1 MFAEKANYPIK
12 MMARVL
18 KVSRSGYYAWKT
30 RRQNNDSF
38 TGLKTEIEKRWLNSN
53 KVFGA
58 KTIHSRLRD
67 DPKSDFAPTLYR
79 VRKCMRELG
88 IQGIQTRSSTK
99 TTIADPKAP
108 IRPDLIKRDFTSPVP
123 TYKLV
128 GDITYLKTGEGWLYL
143 ATVIDLCTR
152 MVVGWA
158 LADNMKADLVI
169 NALSMAHTR
178 GYVAENGIFHS
189 DLGSQYTSKAFS
201 QFTDSI
207 SVRLSVGRKGTCFDN
222 AVAESFF
229 STLKTQMYHHQS
241 FPTRAKAK
249 NAVVGFIE
257 GFYNRERPHSSIDYQ
272 IPAEKMDSFFRRTE
286 CLCYEDSVKCLAA

>member
-18 KVSRSGYYAWKT
+18 KVSRSGYYAWQ
-30 RRQNNDSF
+30 RRMPNIDLF
-38 TGLKTEIEKRWLNSN
+38 AGLKAEIERRWLDSK

-58 KTIHSRLRD
+58 RSIHSRLHH
-67 DPKSDFAPTLYR
+67 DPESEFAPTLYR
-79 VRKCMRELG
+79 VQKCMRELG
-88 IQGIQTRSSTK
+88 IQGIQTRASKK
-99 TTIADPKAP
+99 TTVADPKAS
-108 IRPDLIKRDFTSPVP
+108 IRPDLIKRDFTSPAP
-123 TYKLV
+123 TIKLV

-152 MVVGWA
+152 MVVGWS
-158 LADNMKADLVI
+158 LADNMKSELVI
-169 NALSMAHTR
+169 DALAMAHTR

-201 QFTDSI
+201 QFTNSI
-207 SVRLSVGRKGTCFDN
+207 GVRLSVGRKGTCFDN

-229 STLKTQMYHHQS
+229 STLKNQMYHHHS
-241 FPTRAKAK
+241 FATRSKAK

-272 IPAEKMDSFFRRTE
+272 IPAEKMDSFFKRTE
-286 CLCYEDSVKCLAA
+286 YLCCEDLVKCLAA

>member
-18 KVSRSGYYAWKT
+18 KVSRSGYYAWVKRLPT
-30 RRQNNDSF
+30 KDLF
-38 TGLKTEIEKRWLNSN
+38 TDLKAEIERRWLDSK

-58 KTIHSRLRD
+58 RSIHSRLRD
-67 DPKSDFAPTLYR
+67 DPESDFAPTLYR
-79 VRKCMRELG
+79 IRKCMRELG
-88 IQGIQTRSSTK
+88 ICGIQTRASKK
-99 TTIADPKAP
+99 TTVTDPKAP
-108 IRPDLIKRDFTSPVP
+108 FRPDLIKRDFTSPIP

-152 MVVGWA
+152 MVVGWS
-158 LADNMKADLVI
+158 LADHMRSELVI
-169 NALSMAHTR
+169 DALSMAHTR

-201 QFTDSI
+201 QFADSI

-222 AVAESFF
+222 SVAESFF
-229 STLKTQMYHHQS
+229 STLKNQMYHHYS
-241 FPTRAKAK
+241 FATRTKAK

-257 GFYNRERPHSSIDYQ
+257 GFYNRKRPHSSIDYQ
-272 IPAEKMDSFFRRTE
+272 IPAEKMDSFFERTKQSYCE
-286 CLCYEDSVKCLAA
+286 KPMEYLAA